1 MFVHKL
7 DFSCGIDF
15 QVSKIYMEI
24 NVNTTCGAE
33 MTNTRATKTS
43 ADF

>member
-1 MFVHKL
+1 MFVYEL
-7 DFSCGIDF
+7 VFSCGIDF

-24 NVNTTCGAE
+24 NINTTCAE